1 MAERFNANTYPLE
14 PGIRLL
20 EASAGTGKTFALAHL
35 TLRLITEAAYSF
47 EALLVVTYTEA
58 AAEELRSRIGQ
69 RLQQALVGL
78 EQMENETPPQA
89 PDPVMAAWL
98 EQCTVSSDR
107 RTRIR
112 RLLVALEQLDR
123 ADIATIHGFC
133 RRSLRRLALDNGA
146 AIEPQLESDAA
157 ALQAEVVQHLWQ
169 QELLTLPDDQFQ
181 GLRQRGLSPQS
192 FCAALARLDGDPNP
206 RLAGD
211 PAVVDGHSPL
221 RDQLPCWIE
230 SLWDAFRSRWELDHA
245 ALESGFRAA
254 AAQWKAQG
262 CGSTSPYSAKP
273 RTDRCA
279 VINQWIAA
287 QNGVPSLAAIASV
300 EKPLKEYFH
309 PGSWCRMARKCGEEE
324 PSLVASALQTAIGA
338 LWDEPLELV
347 WRYLLERG
355 LHELRE
361 RRRRSGAITF
371 AGLLAAMD
379 PGDERVDWLAPL
391 QERYRAVMVDEFQ
404 DTDPVQWRLLQRA
417 FGDRVNHLLLLVGDP
432 KQAIYRFRGGDL
444 GTYIKARKQVD
455 RIDHLL
461 DNFRATASLTEDLN
475 KLMEPGMPR
484 SGLAIPAV
492 RAQAVDQVSPTTA
505 ALQLLELEMDPP
517 ASRTALEQQ
526 LPSQLAAVVFEILQS
541 PDQPDP
547 ADLCVLV
554 SRHQQATDL
563 RRALGAC
570 GIPSRLVT
578 QGDVLESEAALV
590 VQRLLDALAD
600 PGDDRCLR
608 LLVSSP
614 LMNWSLEA
622 MENEGALDQ
631 LAEQLR
637 VWQRA
642 LPKLGLMGCLAQLL
656 EGQRTADLS
665 ERGRMLGDLQQVGRL
680 VQEAMHRQGL
690 DSATAA
696 NWLRR
701 ERLHPTTPVPEAR
714 QPHSDQVDR
723 AVAVVT
729 VHRSKGLEYPVVI
742 CPYLWQAPRQETG
755 PLWRET
761 GDGRWLIAIDSHWGK
776 GHRAAQQAADDA
788 MAEAERLAYVA
799 MTRARNQLLV
809 VWVRS
814 AGQEGAP
821 LPCWLFGA
829 DAIHDSVDRFSNE
842 RLDLALSE
850 RGVPLLRRPLPDP
863 LTQSQRWR
871 SQPCEQPLGL
881 GDTPGRIDRS
891 WGRASYSAWI
901 SAPVDPVVHEQG
913 RDPDPGAEE
922 CSLTGPDLWPEQGP
936 LADFPRGAVAGD
948 CLHRILEQVPFQ
960 AAEADDQATLDSSA
974 LDSSALDSSALDSL
988 RADVID
994 TELRRAGLDC
1004 KLQSMVMEGLD
1015 CVLKTPLGGPLAQL
1029 KLSQLGLKQRIHEL
1043 SFDLP
1048 VSHVRTKDLVQA
1060 FRCSP
1065 DARFGGR
1072 YIDHLAT
1079 LGVNSRGFL
1088 TGSIDLVFCDPQQ
1101 SRWWVLDWKSNWIG
1115 ERRSEGSPDRCG
1127 PRHYHQDAMQE
1138 QMIHHHY
1145 PLQAH
1150 LYLVALH
1157 RHLRWRLP
1165 DYNPEQHLGGYVYA
1179 FLRGMPGDQLVSPE
1193 DFPSDS
1199 LGDSLGGDS
1208 LGVSPSVGPGRLVEP
1223 APLERVLALDRA
1235 LSEVE
1240 R

>member
-1 MAERFNANTYPLE
+1 
-14 PGIRLL
+14 
-20 EASAGTGKTFALAHL
+20 
-35 TLRLITEAAYSF
+35 
-47 EALLVVTYTEA
+47 
-58 AAEELRSRIGQ
+58 
-69 RLQQALVGL
+69 
-78 EQMENETPPQA
+78 
-89 PDPVMAAWL
+89 
-98 EQCTVSSDR
+98 
-107 RTRIR
+107 
-112 RLLVALEQLDR
+112 
-123 ADIATIHGFC
+123 
-133 RRSLRRLALDNGA
+133 
-146 AIEPQLESDAA
+146 
-157 ALQAEVVQHLWQ
+157 
-169 QELLTLPDDQFQ
+169 
-181 GLRQRGLSPQS
+181 
-192 FCAALARLDGDPNP
+192 
-206 RLAGD
+206 
-211 PAVVDGHSPL
+211 
-221 RDQLPCWIE
+221 
-230 SLWDAFRSRWELDHA
+230 
-245 ALESGFRAA
+245 
-254 AAQWKAQG
+254 
-262 CGSTSPYSAKP
+262 
-273 RTDRCA
+273 
-279 VINQWIAA
+279 
-287 QNGVPSLAAIASV
+287 
-300 EKPLKEYFH
+300 
-309 PGSWCRMARKCGEEE
+309 
-324 PSLVASALQTAIGA
+324 
-338 LWDEPLELV
+338 
-347 WRYLLERG
+347 
-355 LHELRE
+355 
-361 RRRRSGAITF
+361 
-371 AGLLAAMD
+371 
-379 PGDERVDWLAPL
+379 
-391 QERYRAVMVDEFQ
+391 
-404 DTDPVQWRLLQRA
+404 
-417 FGDRVNHLLLLVGDP
+417 
-432 KQAIYRFRGGDL
+432 
-444 GTYIKARKQVD
+444 
-455 RIDHLL
+455 
-461 DNFRATASLTEDLN
+461 
-475 KLMEPGMPR
+475 
-484 SGLAIPAV
+484 
-492 RAQAVDQVSPTTA
+492 
-505 ALQLLELEMDPP
+505 
-517 ASRTALEQQ
+517 
-526 LPSQLAAVVFEILQS
+526 
-541 PDQPDP
+541 
-547 ADLCVLV
+547 
-554 SRHQQATDL
+554 
-563 RRALGAC
+563 
-570 GIPSRLVT
+570 
-578 QGDVLESEAALV
+578 
-590 VQRLLDALAD
+590 
-600 PGDDRCLR
+600 
-608 LLVSSP
+608 
-614 LMNWSLEA
+614 
-622 MENEGALDQ
+622 
-631 LAEQLR
+631 
-637 VWQRA
+637 
-642 LPKLGLMGCLAQLL
+642 
-656 EGQRTADLS
+656 
-665 ERGRMLGDLQQVGRL
+665 MLGDLQQVGRL

-690 DSATAA
+690 NSATAA

-799 MTRARNQLLV
+799 MTRARTQLLV

-901 SAPVDPVVHEQG
+901 SAPVDSVVHEQG

-960 AAEADDQATLDSSA
+960 AAEADDQATLDSSRQ
-974 LDSSALDSSALDSL
+974 DSL

-1193 DFPSDS
+1193 ESSEDSPS
-1199 LGDSLGGDS
+1199 DSLGGDS

-1235 LSEVE
+1235 LSEAD

>member
-1 MAERFNANTYPLE
+1 MAECFDANTYPLE
-14 PGIRLL
+14 PGLRLL

-35 TLRLITEAAYSF
+35 TLRLITEAAYPL

-58 AAEELRSRIGQ
+58 AAQELRSRIGQ
-69 RLQQALVGL
+69 RLQLALHGL
-78 EQMENETPPQA
+78 EQLESGASPQA
-89 PDPVMAAWL
+89 PDPVMAEWW
-98 EQCTVSSDR
+98 ERCTASSDR
-107 RTRIR
+107 RIRIR

-133 RRSLRRLALDNGA
+133 RRSLRRLALNNGA

-157 ALQAEVVQHLWQ
+157 ALQAEVVQDLWQ
-169 QELLTLPDDQFQ
+169 QELLTLPDEQFQ
-181 GLRQRGLSPQS
+181 GLRQRGLSPQTLG
-192 FCAALARLDGDPNP
+192 AALARMDGDPNP
-206 RLAGD
+206 QLACE
-211 PAVVDGHSPL
+211 PARVDVQLPL
-221 RDQLPCWIE
+221 RDQLQSWIE
-230 SLWDAFRSRWELDHA
+230 SLWHEFQDRWERDHG
-245 ALESGFRAA
+245 ALEAGFRAA

-279 VINQWIAA
+279 VMNQWIAA
-287 QNGVPSLAAIASV
+287 QNGVPTLAAIAAV
-300 EKPLKEYFH
+300 ENPLKEYFH

-324 PSLVASALQTAIGA
+324 PSLVVAPLQSAIGA
-338 LWDEPLELV
+338 LWDEPLERV

-355 LHELRE
+355 LQELRE
-361 RRRRSGAITF
+361 RRRRRGAITF

-379 PGDERVDWLAPL
+379 PADGGGDWLAPL

-417 FGDRVNHLLLLVGDP
+417 FGDRSNHLLLLVGDP

-444 GTYIKARKQVD
+444 GTYKKARQQVD

-461 DNFRATASLTEDLN
+461 DNFRATPSLMGGLN
-475 KLMEPGMPR
+475 QLMEPGMPR
-484 SGLAIPAV
+484 SGLEIPAV
-492 RAQAVDQVSPTTA
+492 RAQAVDQAVPDVA
-505 ALQLLELEMDPP
+505 ALQLLELEVDPP

-526 LPSQLAAVVFEILQS
+526 LPSHLAAVVMELLQG
-541 PDQPDP
+541 PEHPDP

-578 QGDVLESEAALV
+578 QGDVLDSEAALV
-590 VQRLLDALAD
+590 MQRLLDALAD

-614 LMNWSLEA
+614 LLNWSFDA
-622 MENEGALDQ
+622 MENDGELDQ
-631 LAEQLR
+631 LADQLR
-637 VWQRA
+637 RWQRA
-642 LPKLGLMGCLAQLL
+642 LPKLGVMGCLAQLL

-690 DSATAA
+690 DVATAA

-742 CPYLWQAPRQETG
+742 CPYLWQTPRQERG
-755 PLWRET
+755 PLWRESV
-761 GDGRWLIAIDSHWGK
+761 DGRWLIAIDTHWGP

-799 MTRARNQLLV
+799 MTRARSQLLV

-821 LPCWLFGA
+821 LPTWLFGA
-829 DAIHDSVDRFSNE
+829 DAIDEAVDRLSTE

-850 RGVPLLRRPLPDP
+850 RGVSILRRPLPDP
-863 LTQSQRWR
+863 LPPTQRWR
-871 SQPCEQPLGL
+871 SPLCDEPLGI
-881 GDTPGRIDRS
+881 GAVPGRIDRS

-901 SAPVDPVVHEQG
+901 SAPVDAVVHEQG

-922 CSLTGPDLWPEQGP
+922 CSLSGPDSWPEQGP

-948 CLHRILEQVPFQ
+948 CLHRILEQIPFH
-960 AAEADDQATLDSSA
+960 AAETDDPATLEI
-974 LDSSALDSSALDSL
+974 L
-988 RADVID
+988 RAAVID
-994 TELRRAGLDC
+994 AELRRAGLDC
-1004 KLQSMVMEGLD
+1004 SLQSMVVAGLD

-1029 KLSQLGLKQRIHEL
+1029 QLSQLGLQQRQHEL

-1048 VSHVRTKDLVQA
+1048 VSHVRTKDLVKA

-1065 DARFGGR
+1065 KARFGGR

-1088 TGSIDLVFCDPQQ
+1088 TGSIDLVFCDPDQ

-1115 ERRSEGSPDRCG
+1115 ERRSEGSPGLCG

-1165 DYNPEQHLGGYVYA
+1165 DYNPEQHLGGYVYV
-1179 FLRGMPGDQLVSPE
+1179 FLRGMPGEQLVSLE
-1193 DFPSDS
+1193 DMS
-1199 LGDSLGGDS
+1199 
-1208 LGVSPSVGPGRLVEP
+1208 SVGPGRLVEP

-1240 R
+1240 G

>member
-1 MAERFNANTYPLE
+1 MAERFDANTYPLE

-35 TLRLITEAAYSF
+35 TLRLITEAAYPL

-78 EQMENETPPQA
+78 EQLENETFPSA
-89 PDPVMAAWL
+89 PDPVMAAWW
-98 EQCTVSSDR
+98 EQCTASADR
-107 RTRIR
+107 RIRIR

-157 ALQAEVVQHLWQ
+157 ALQAEVVQYLWQ
-169 QELLTLPDDQFQ
+169 QELLTLPDEQLQ
-181 GLRQRGLSPQS
+181 GLRQRGLSPQT
-192 FCAALARLDGDPNP
+192 FGAALARLDGDPNP

-211 PAVVDGHSPL
+211 STSVDRQSPL

-230 SLWDAFRSRWELDHA
+230 SLWHAFQSHWESDHA

-254 AAQWKAQG
+254 AAQWKSQG

-279 VINQWIAA
+279 VINQWIAI

-309 PGSWCRMARKCGEEE
+309 PGSWCRMARKCGEDE
-324 PSLVASALQTAIGA
+324 PSLVASALQSAICA
-338 LWDEPLELV
+338 LWDEPLERV

-355 LHELRE
+355 LEELRE
-361 RRRRSGAITF
+361 RRGRRGAITF

-379 PGDERVDWLAPL
+379 PGDGQVDWLAPL

-404 DTDPVQWRLLQRA
+404 DTDPVQWRLLRRA
-417 FGDRVNHLLLLVGDP
+417 FGDRIHHLLLLVGDP

-444 GTYIKARKQVD
+444 GTYLEARQQVD

-461 DNFRATASLTEDLN
+461 DNFRATASLMDGLN
-475 KLMEPGMPR
+475 TLMAPGMPR
-484 SGLAIPAV
+484 SHLEIPAV

-505 ALQLLELEMDPP
+505 ALQLLELELDTP

-526 LPSQLAAVVFEILQS
+526 LPQHLAAVVFEILEG

-547 ADLCVLV
+547 SDLCVLV

-563 RRALGAC
+563 RRALGAA

-622 MENEGALDQ
+622 MENEGGLDQ

-637 VWQRA
+637 LWERA

-714 QPHSDQVDR
+714 QPHSDQADQ

-742 CPYLWQAPRQETG
+742 CPYLWQAPRQESG

-761 GDGRWLIAIDSHWGK
+761 GDGRWFIAIDSHWGK
-776 GHRAAQQAADDA
+776 GHRAAQQATDDA

-799 MTRARNQLLV
+799 MTRARTQLLV

-829 DAIHDSVDRFSNE
+829 DAIHDSVDRFSDE

-863 LTQSQRWR
+863 LPQSQRWR
-871 SQPCEQPLGL
+871 SRPCEQPLGL

-960 AAEADDQATLDSSA
+960 AAEADDQATLDSSK
-974 LDSSALDSSALDSL
+974 LDSSRLDSSRLDSL
-988 RADVID
+988 RADVIE

-1072 YIDHLAT
+1072 YIDHLAM

-1165 DYNPEQHLGGYVYA
+1165 DYNPERHLGGYVYA
-1179 FLRGMPGDQLVSPE
+1179 FLRGMPGDQLVPP
-1193 DFPSDS
+1193 DDCT
-1199 LGDSLGGDS
+1199 
-1208 LGVSPSVGPGRLVEP
+1208 SVGPGRLVEP

>member
-35 TLRLITEAAYSF
+35 TLRLITEAAYPL

-78 EQMENETPPQA
+78 EQLENETLPTA
-89 PDPVMAAWL
+89 PDPVMAAWW
-98 EQCTVSSDR
+98 EQCTASADR
-107 RTRIR
+107 RIRIR

-169 QELLTLPDDQFQ
+169 QELLTLPDEQLQ
-181 GLRQRGLSPQS
+181 GLRQRGLSPQT
-192 FCAALARLDGDPNP
+192 FGAALARLDGDPNP

-211 PAVVDGHSPL
+211 STIVDRQSPL

-230 SLWDAFRSRWELDHA
+230 SLWHAFQSHWERDHA

-254 AAQWKAQG
+254 AAQWKSQG
-262 CGSTSPYSAKP
+262 CGSTSPYSANP

-279 VINQWIAA
+279 VINQWIAI

-309 PGSWCRMARKCGEEE
+309 PGSWCRMARKCGEDE
-324 PSLVASALQTAIGA
+324 PSLVASDLQTAIGA
-338 LWDEPLELV
+338 LWDEPLERV

-355 LHELRE
+355 LEELRE
-361 RRRRSGAITF
+361 RRGRRGAITF

-379 PGDERVDWLAPL
+379 PGDGQVDWLAPL

-404 DTDPVQWRLLQRA
+404 DTDPVQWRLLRRA
-417 FGDRVNHLLLLVGDP
+417 FGDRIHHLLLLVGDP

-444 GTYIKARKQVD
+444 GTYLEARHQVD

-461 DNFRATASLTEDLN
+461 DNFRATASLMDGLN
-475 KLMEPGMPR
+475 TLMAPGMPR
-484 SGLAIPAV
+484 SHLEIPAV

-505 ALQLLELEMDPP
+505 ALQLLELELDTP

-526 LPSQLAAVVFEILQS
+526 LPHHLAAVGVERLEG

-547 ADLCVLV
+547 SDLCVLV

-563 RRALGAC
+563 RRALGAA

-622 MENEGALDQ
+622 MEHEGGLDQ

-637 VWQRA
+637 LWERA

-714 QPHSDQVDR
+714 QPHSDQADH

-742 CPYLWQAPRQETG
+742 CPYLWQAPRQESG

-761 GDGRWLIAIDSHWGK
+761 GDGRWFIAIDSHWGK

-799 MTRARNQLLV
+799 MTRARSQLMV

-814 AGQEGAP
+814 TGQEGAP

-829 DAIHDSVDRFSNE
+829 DAIHDSVDQFSDD

-850 RGVPLLRRPLPDP
+850 RGVSLLRRVLPDP
-863 LTQSQRWR
+863 LLPSQRWR
-871 SQPCEQPLGL
+871 SLPSEQPLGL
-881 GDTPGRIDRS
+881 GETPGRIDRS

-922 CSLTGPDLWPEQGP
+922 CSLTGPELWPDQGP

-948 CLHRILEQVPFQ
+948 CLHRILEQIPFQ
-960 AAEADDQATLDSSA
+960 AADADDPSLLDRSK
-974 LDSSALDSSALDSL
+974 LDRSELDSL
-988 RADVID
+988 REAVID
-994 TELRRAGLDC
+994 AELRRAGLDC
-1004 KLQSMVMEGLD
+1004 NLQSMVMEGLD
-1015 CVLKTPLGGPLAQL
+1015 YVLTTPLGGPLEQL
-1029 KLSQLGLKQRIHEL
+1029 QLSQLGLKQRIHEL

-1048 VSHVRTKDLVQA
+1048 VGHVRTKDLVQA

-1065 DARFGGR
+1065 NARFGGR

-1088 TGSIDLVFCDPQQ
+1088 TGSIDLVFCDPHQ

-1115 ERRSEGSPDRCG
+1115 ERRSEGSPGRCG

-1179 FLRGMPGDQLVSPE
+1179 FLRGMPGDQLVSLE
-1193 DFPSDS
+1193 DSA
-1199 LGDSLGGDS
+1199 
-1208 LGVSPSVGPGRLVEP
+1208 SVGPGRLVEP

-1235 LSEVE
+1235 LSEVD